1 MRTLEEI
8 WADLCRA
15 ERIAIPMAHAERLR
29 SEAARALMGAIVAP
43 QARAA

>member
-15 ERIAIPMAHAERLR
+15 ERISIPMAHVERLR
-29 SEAARALMGAIVAP
+29 SEAATALLGTIVAP
-43 QARAA
+43 QVQAA